1 MLKLMTN
8 KGPNNVLNT
17 CANGANFPSDFGAD
31 KIIIEM
37 ISVGEKLE

>member
-8 KGPNNVLNT
+8 KGQNKVLNT

-31 KIIIEM
+31 KIIIE
-37 ISVGEKLE
+37 IIIVGEKLQ